1 MSFDKRKAIAAIE
14 AALSDLRYG
23 SIEITVHDGR
33 VVQID
38 RTEKVRLEHNASAPV
53 NGAAAAR
60 QPEFQR

>member
-38 RTEKVRLEHNASAPV
+38 RTEKVRLENSSASATST
-53 NGAAAAR
+53 AAVR

>member
-1 MSFDKRKAIAAIE
+1 MSLDKRKAMAAIE
-14 AALSDLRYG
+14 QALSDLRYG

-38 RTEKVRLEHNASAPV
+38 RTEKVRLENLSATANTP
-53 NGAAAAR
+53 AAVR